1 MNKTEVLETNNKINE
16 ILASRFN
23 AVDGKEFYRYIFPNN
38 EYRGEL
44 NEDYS
49 KPNAIYLY
57 RNTNKN
63 DTERVLS
70 RRIMLK
76 DTWDND
82 YDQYVKGNLKAL
94 CGGLTFRGR
103 VNRLEHAQQ
112 MNALI
117 FDIDSVGL
125 DELDNILR
133 RFSYE
138 NKVRRILTPTFIVS
152 SGTGV
157 HLYYVLEEPIDLF
170 PNIKLQLKALKYNL
184 TYRYW
189 DYKGTS
195 QEKNIQYQPLNQAF
209 RMVGSI
215 NEKYETEI
223 KAYFVGEKVS
233 LEQLNEFATD
243 DSVKVDIRQRF
254 KPSKYTLEEA
264 KEKFPTWYTRV
275 IEKGDRTPLKWRIK
289 RDLYDWW
296 KRQYGEITGGH
307 RYYYLMCMAI
317 YGVKCDISR
326 EEVKK
331 DMYKMYKELK
341 HIPHSNELC
350 EEDIISA
357 LEAYDRGYYNF
368 KLDDIE
374 KLTGLRFKRNKR
386 NYRSQ
391 KEHLLRARALQEID
405 YPNGEW
411 RNKKGARSLELYV
424 TGYLKAT
431 PHLSVTEVAKRLGVS
446 RTTVYKYKKSL
457 ED

>member
-1 MNKTEVLETNNKINE
+1 
-16 ILASRFN
+16 
-23 AVDGKEFYRYIFPNN
+23 
-38 EYRGEL
+38 
-44 NEDYS
+44 
-49 KPNAIYLY
+49 
-57 RNTNKN
+57 
-63 DTERVLS
+63 
-70 RRIMLK
+70 
-76 DTWDND
+76 
-82 YDQYVKGNLKAL
+82 
-94 CGGLTFRGR
+94 
-103 VNRLEHAQQ
+103 
-112 MNALI
+112 
-117 FDIDSVGL
+117 
-125 DELDNILR
+125 R

-152 SGTGV
+152 SCTGV

-341 HIPHSNELC
+341 HIPH
-350 EEDIISA
+350 
-357 LEAYDRGYYNF
+357 
-368 KLDDIE
+368 
-374 KLTGLRFKRNKR
+374 
-386 NYRSQ
+386 
-391 KEHLLRARALQEID
+391 
-405 YPNGEW
+405 
-411 RNKKGARSLELYV
+411 
-424 TGYLKAT
+424 
-431 PHLSVTEVAKRLGVS
+431 
-446 RTTVYKYKKSL
+446 
-457 ED
+457 

>member
-1 MNKTEVLETNNKINE
+1 MSNEELLEVNHRLNE
-16 ILASRFN
+16 ILSN
-23 AVDGKEFYRYIFPNN
+23 KYMKVDGESFYRYIFPNN
-38 EYRGEL
+38 ENEGEW
-44 NEDYS
+44 NRDYS

-57 RNTNKN
+57 KNEDEVVRN
-63 DTERVLS
+63 RILR
-70 RRIMLK
+70 RRIMLN
-76 DTWDND
+76 DTWESD
-82 YDQYVKGNLKAL
+82 YQKYVKGNSKSL
-94 CGGLTFRGR
+94 CSGLTFRGR

-125 DELDNILR
+125 NELDNMIR
-133 RFSYE
+133 RFSNE
-138 NKVRRILTPTFIVS
+138 NKVRRIPIPTFIVS

-184 TYRYW
+184 TYRFW

-195 QEKNIQYQPLNQAF
+195 QDKNIQYQPLNQAF

-215 NEKYETEI
+215 NEKYGTEVQ
-223 KAYFVGEKVS
+223 AYLVGERVP
-233 LEQLNEFATD
+233 LERLNEFATD
-243 DSVKVDIRQRF
+243 PSVQVDINQRY

-264 KEKFPTWYTRV
+264 QEHFPEWYERV
-275 IEKGDRTPLKWRIK
+275 IIQKDKTPRKWRIK

-307 RYYYLMCMAI
+307 RYYYLMCLAI
-317 YGVKCDISR
+317 YAVKCDIPR
-326 EEVKK
+326 KELET
-331 DMYKMYKELK
+331 DMYEIFEELK

-374 KLTGLRFKRNKR
+374 KLTGLRFERNKR

-391 KEHLLRARALQEID
+391 GNHIKIMNAIRDIT

-411 RNKKGARSLELYV
+411 RNKDGAPTKENLVKEYLLEYPDLPV
-424 TGYLKAT
+424 
-431 PHLSVTEVAKRLGVS
+431 SEVAKNLGVS
-446 RTTVYKYKKSL
+446 RTTVYKYKKDL
-457 ED
+457 N